1 MNTKGVAP
9 KKLKKVLEAEKLA
22 KKPDA
27 PPKTTEEK
35 NALNARFDAALKIY
49 KDLCLSTNLGPND
62 KIEVIT
68 SLLEFIPDEGREML
82 IRWRDMLPFIK
93 GEEQNNLVRLLVL
106 ICSSPC
112 IDSHERSITAVT
124 LYNQVFLNVCFTC
137 FEAIAVDKSV
147 LVKYRIDA
155 CRYLVG
161 SDVQEN
167 KETAQECLIEIIED
181 VGLPSDFRYA
191 TIAGFISKTGIST
204 FLNVAKIKI
213 PYDEDFV
220 YGLQNSFFYE
230 ERNGIR
236 ERILSGQHIMDMS
249 EGCVGSDEKLN
260 VGNVILAFAR
270 DSSLEEN
277 VRADAADVVLRL
289 GTPEQVLEAR
299 EIITQLGYSAI
310 SGKAQKSSLMDHV
323 KTIYNNSQNM
333 HDEKISE
340 SVSKFIEKMINDKTI
355 TVKPFHEI
363 QNDVTKMVKSRSLE
377 STKRFAAFKALNRVS
392 IDTATFTRNKI
403 TISEIFVHVW
413 TRIQNYKDE
422 TRTMLEDRLVE
433 ELVEMGDTC
442 SSGHSGR
449 FVNVLSAVDS
459 QLSIGYDSQITAN
472 LAGRINARVRDI
484 PDSDLRA
491 SVAAGMLPDASD
503 EDQAAYKTFIL
514 ETLKDLYEELYREF
528 VSEKYLTA
536 EDFDKY
542 FSAAKKEWLSYVSA
556 E

>member
-1 MNTKGVAP
+1 MSAKGVAP

-22 KKPDA
+22 KKPDVL
-27 PPKTTEEK
+27 PKTTEEK
-35 NALNARFDAALKIY
+35 NEANKRMDAALKIY
-49 KDLCLSTNLGPND
+49 KELCLSTNLGPND
-62 KIEVIT
+62 KIEVLV
-68 SLLEFIPDEGREML
+68 SLLEFIPDEGREMM

-93 GEEQNNLVRLLVL
+93 GEEQTNLVKLLTL
-106 ICSSPC
+106 ICSCPS

-124 LYNQVFLNVCFTC
+124 LYNQVFLNVCFSC
-137 FEAIAVDKSV
+137 FEAIAVDKSA

-167 KETAQECLIEIIED
+167 KEIAQECLIEIIED
-181 VGLPSDFRYA
+181 LGLPSDFRYNI
-191 TIAGFISKTGIST
+191 IAGFISKTGLST
-204 FLNVAKIKI
+204 FLNVSKIKV

-220 YGLQNSFFYE
+220 YGLQNTFFYE
-230 ERNGIR
+230 QKNGVR
-236 ERILSGQHIMDMS
+236 ERILSGQHILDMS
-249 EGCVGSDEKLN
+249 EACVGSDEKIA
-260 VGNVILAFAR
+260 VGNILLDFAR
-270 DSSLEEN
+270 DTTHEEN
-277 VRADAADVVLRL
+277 IRADAADVVLRL
-289 GTPEQVLEAR
+289 GTSEQISTAR
-299 EIITQLGYSAI
+299 DIITNLGYSAI
-310 SGKAQKSSLMDHV
+310 SGTGKKSSLMDHV

-333 HDEKISE
+333 HDEKITE
-340 SVSKFIEKMINDKTI
+340 SVSKFIEKMINDRTV

-363 QNDVTKMVKSRSLE
+363 QNDVTKMIKSKGLE

-392 IDTATFTRNKI
+392 IDTATFTRYKI

-413 TRIQNYKDE
+413 TRIQKYDAD
-422 TRTMLEDRLVE
+422 TRLMLENRLVE

-459 QLSIGYDSQITAN
+459 QLAIGYDSQITAN

-491 SVAAGMLPDASD
+491 SVAAGMLPDANE

-514 ETLKDLYEELYREF
+514 GALKDLYSEMYQEF
-528 VSEKYLTA
+528 VSEKYITA
-536 EDFDKY
+536 DEFDKY
-542 FSAAKKEWLSYVSA
+542 FLAAKKEWMSYISD
-556 E
+556 

>member
-1 MNTKGVAP
+1 MSAKGVAP

-22 KKPDA
+22 KKPDV

-35 NALNARFDAALKIY
+35 NEANKRMDAALKIY
-49 KDLCLSTNLGPND
+49 KELCLSTNLGPND
-62 KIEVIT
+62 KIEVLV
-68 SLLEFIPDEGREML
+68 SLLEFIPDEGREMM

-93 GEEQNNLVRLLVL
+93 GEEQTNLVKLLTL
-106 ICSSPC
+106 ICSCPS

-124 LYNQVFLNVCFTC
+124 LYNQVFLNVCFSC
-137 FEAIAVDKSV
+137 FEAIAVDKSA

-167 KETAQECLIEIIED
+167 KEIAQECLIEIIED
-181 VGLPSDFRYA
+181 LGLPSDFRYNI
-191 TIAGFISKTGIST
+191 IAGFISKTGLST
-204 FLNVAKIKI
+204 FLNVSKIKV

-220 YGLQNSFFYE
+220 YGLQNTFFYE
-230 ERNGIR
+230 QKNGVR
-236 ERILSGQHIMDMS
+236 ERILSGQHILDMS
-249 EGCVGSDEKLN
+249 EACVGSDEKIA
-260 VGNVILAFAR
+260 VGNILLDFAR
-270 DSSLEEN
+270 DTTHEEN
-277 VRADAADVVLRL
+277 IRADAADVVLRL
-289 GTPEQVLEAR
+289 GTSEQISTAR
-299 EIITQLGYSAI
+299 DIITNLGYSAI
-310 SGKAQKSSLMDHV
+310 SGTGKKSSLMDHV

-333 HDEKISE
+333 HDEKITE
-340 SVSKFIEKMINDKTI
+340 SVSKFIEKMINDRTV

-363 QNDVTKMVKSRSLE
+363 QNDVTKMIKSKGLE
-377 STKRFAAFKALNRVS
+377 STKRYAAFKALNRVS
-392 IDTATFTRNKI
+392 IDTATFTRYKI

-413 TRIQNYKDE
+413 TRIQKYDAD
-422 TRTMLEDRLVE
+422 TRLMLENRLVE

-459 QLSIGYDSQITAN
+459 QLAIGYDSQITAN

-491 SVAAGMLPDASD
+491 SVAAGMLPDANE

-514 ETLKDLYEELYREF
+514 GTLKDLYCEMYQEF
-528 VSEKYLTA
+528 VSEKYITA
-536 EDFDKY
+536 EEFDKY
-542 FSAAKKEWLSYVSA
+542 FLAAKKEWMSYISV
-556 E
+556 